1 MPSARPY
8 QCITLSFLLITSL
21 VILSYFFAQFPLAPQ
36 GYNVYPSL
44 ASLGPETKA
53 KDIYPA
59 EYYPGGA
66 YVSLPFGKVGV
77 HFATHHFPAFLTVPI
92 FPTPYSRSATGYS
105 ALKLARRY
113 PVIYSRS
120 RCLVQQSRLDCSHS
134 WPIHTFINLEGCGA
148 RSCIA
153 WLPSTFVRYAYTC
166 ICLGT
171 QESDHQ

>member
-1 MPSARPY
+1 MPPASPY
-8 QCITLSFLLITSL
+8 QCLTLSFLLITSL

-36 GYNVYPSL
+36 GYSVYPSL
-44 ASLGPETKA
+44 SSLGPETKA

-66 YVSLPFGKVGV
+66 YVSLPFGNVSV
-77 HFATHHFPAFLTVPI
+77 YIAILHFLAFLTVAI
-92 FPTPYSRSATGYS
+92 LPTPCSRSATGYS

-120 RCLVQQSRLDCSHS
+120 RCLVQQLLRLDRSHS
-134 WPIHTFINLEGCGA
+134 WLIHTFINLEGCGA

-153 WLPSTFVRYAYTC
+153 WLPSTFIRYART
-166 ICLGT
+166 
-171 QESDHQ
+171 